1 MKSFD
6 NLLCFT
12 SYSFMKYPF
21 DFQNSKRIL
30 RSNEIIVP
38 QGGLLDT
45 ELDLTFSL
53 QVCSQYLPLDK
64 IAFLESWGLFLFLHI
79 LHINIV
85 LIWIIFSPWFS
96 LIKYPHYLKRDCKLQ
111 VMLQR
116 RKKYKNKTILGYKT
130 LAAGQVNMTHVRTR
144 KLDIITD
151 ISDLVLFSDVMK
163 NFKQYCWR

>member
-12 SYSFMKYPF
+12 FYSFMKYPF

-53 QVCSQYLPLDK
+53 QVCSKYLPLDK
-64 IAFLESWGLFLFLHI
+64 IAFIAELGLFLFLHI
-79 LHINIV
+79 
-85 LIWIIFSPWFS
+85 S
-96 LIKYPHYLKRDCKLQ
+96 
-111 VMLQR
+111 
-116 RKKYKNKTILGYKT
+116 
-130 LAAGQVNMTHVRTR
+130 
-144 KLDIITD
+144 
-151 ISDLVLFSDVMK
+151 
-163 NFKQYCWR
+163 

>member
-53 QVCSQYLPLDK
+53 QVCSQYLPVDK
-64 IAFLESWGLFLFLHI
+64 IAFIAELGLFLFLHI
-79 LHINIV
+79 
-85 LIWIIFSPWFS
+85 S
-96 LIKYPHYLKRDCKLQ
+96 
-111 VMLQR
+111 
-116 RKKYKNKTILGYKT
+116 
-130 LAAGQVNMTHVRTR
+130 
-144 KLDIITD
+144 
-151 ISDLVLFSDVMK
+151 
-163 NFKQYCWR
+163 

>member
-53 QVCSQYLPLDK
+53 QVCSQYLPADK
-64 IAFLESWGLFLFLHI
+64 IAFIAELGLFLFLHI
-79 LHINIV
+79 
-85 LIWIIFSPWFS
+85 S
-96 LIKYPHYLKRDCKLQ
+96 
-111 VMLQR
+111 
-116 RKKYKNKTILGYKT
+116 
-130 LAAGQVNMTHVRTR
+130 
-144 KLDIITD
+144 
-151 ISDLVLFSDVMK
+151 
-163 NFKQYCWR
+163 

>member
-85 LIWIIFSPWFS
+85 LI
-96 LIKYPHYLKRDCKLQ
+96 
-111 VMLQR
+111 
-116 RKKYKNKTILGYKT
+116 
-130 LAAGQVNMTHVRTR
+130 
-144 KLDIITD
+144 
-151 ISDLVLFSDVMK
+151 
-163 NFKQYCWR
+163 

>member
-12 SYSFMKYPF
+12 FHSFMKYPF

-53 QVCSQYLPLDK
+53 QVCSQYLPVDK
-64 IAFLESWGLFLFLHI
+64 IAFIAELGLFLFLHI
-79 LHINIV
+79 
-85 LIWIIFSPWFS
+85 S
-96 LIKYPHYLKRDCKLQ
+96 
-111 VMLQR
+111 
-116 RKKYKNKTILGYKT
+116 
-130 LAAGQVNMTHVRTR
+130 
-144 KLDIITD
+144 
-151 ISDLVLFSDVMK
+151 
-163 NFKQYCWR
+163 